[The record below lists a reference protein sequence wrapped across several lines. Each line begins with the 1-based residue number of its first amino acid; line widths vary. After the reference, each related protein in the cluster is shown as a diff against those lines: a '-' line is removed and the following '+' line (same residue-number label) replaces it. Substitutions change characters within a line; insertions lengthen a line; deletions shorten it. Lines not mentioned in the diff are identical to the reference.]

1 MRAQTIAV
9 VIPAYCEERLIA
21 ATIAGIP
28 EQVSQIIVV
37 DDASPD
43 GTVARARSTNEPR
56 LTVIEHTENR
66 GVGAAIY
73 SGYQCAISLG
83 ADVLVVMA
91 GDNQMDG
98 ADLPLLVQPVLSGT
112 HDYVKG
118 NRLIHPEHRNMPR
131 LRRWGTQFL
140 ARLTSWAAQTPIQ
153 DSQCGYTALSRKAA
167 LKLDWSALW
176 PRYGYPNDLLI
187 ALSFLGQRIF
197 EVPVRPIYASENS
210 GLRPWHMLSIAS
222 IIVRRAFKERRSR
235 RLLETRSASVALK
248 SAPPGTEFQH
258 ETTN

>member
-1 MRAQTIAV
+1 MPAPKVAV
-9 VIPAYCEERLIA
+9 VIPAFCEERLIA
-21 ATIAGIP
+21 ATIVGIP
-28 EQVSQIIVV
+28 AQVSQIIVV

-43 GTVARARSTNEPR
+43 DTVRLARETNDPR
-56 LTVIEHTENR
+56 LTIIEHPENR

-73 SGYQCAISLG
+73 SGYQFALSLG

-98 ADLPLLVQPVLSGT
+98 ADLPLLVHPVLSGT

-140 ARLTSWAAQTPIQ
+140 ARLTSWAAKTPIH
-153 DSQCGYTALSRKAA
+153 DSQCGYTALSREAA
-167 LKLDWSALW
+167 LKLDWKALW

-187 ALSFLGQRIF
+187 SLSFLGQRIC
-197 EVPVRPIYASENS
+197 EVPVRPIYATESS

-222 IIVRRAFKERRSR
+222 IIVRRAFKERQSR
-235 RLLETRSASVALK
+235 GLLETRSASVALK
-248 SAPPGTEFQH
+248 SAPRGTEFQH